1 MLSPARKI
9 SRENPAVVIWK
20 KQSRPVAAVRT
31 VAVRKN
37 LTQERMLETELKIG
51 RWTRAA
57 RKHRPQMLH
66 GLQEWLH
73 LRAGRRGLLP
83 AQPGPHLIEPALQS
97 PPQPMER
104 FQGKGHL
111 QCFDSRFEGKAGQ
124 QLQEPPPH
132 QRSRQGVPGQN
143 VRQHY

>member
-1 MLSPARKI
+1 
-9 SRENPAVVIWK
+9 
-20 KQSRPVAAVRT
+20 VAAVRT
-31 VAVRKN
+31 VAVRKD

-66 GLQEWLH
+66 GLQEWLN

-104 FQGKGHL
+104 FQGKGQLQCFDSRFESRAKGPL
-111 QCFDSRFEGKAGQ
+111 QCFDSRFEGEAGQ

-132 QRSRQGVPGQN
+132 QWSIESVPGQN